1 MRSIEPDQAPQ
12 TFNGLPDTEIIMKT
26 LIASTNLS
34 PLITTVIFGA
44 LALSCGAISAAADS
58 SDLPQVV
65 VKFGDL
71 NLSTQQGAA
80 ALYGRIAAAADEV
93 CESHLLDS
101 RDLLAQQR
109 IRGCLQKAI
118 ADAVTKVGRPELFAI
133 YNTKNH
139 RHAPT
144 MVAIAQTR

>member
-1 MRSIEPDQAPQ
+1 
-12 TFNGLPDTEIIMKT
+12 MKT
-26 LIASTNLS
+26 LITSTNLS
-34 PLITTVIFGA
+34 PLITTAIFGA

-80 ALYGRIAAAADEV
+80 ALYRRIAAAADEV
-93 CESHLLDS
+93 CESYSPHS

-109 IRGCLQKAI
+109 IRGCVQKAI
-118 ADAVTKVGRPELFAI
+118 ADAVTRVGRPELFAI
-133 YNTKNH
+133 YNAKNH
-139 RHAPT
+139 RPAPN
-144 MVAIAQTR
+144 MVAIAQTH